1 MRGRVLKGRCSCMTG
16 KPEITREQ
24 AGVAKKWHVGGLR
37 AECFFLIQPGE
48 PTGYCGHRVG
58 FAGLRVRV
66 FSYNKRTMDRAMG
79 PF

>member
-1 MRGRVLKGRCSCMTG
+1 VTG

-24 AGVAKKWHVGGLR
+24 AGVARKEQVGGLQ
-37 AECFFLIQPGE
+37 AECFFPIQPGE
-48 PTGYCGHRVG
+48 SMGYWGHCVG
-58 FAGLRVRV
+58 FAGLKAKV